1 MNGRWSQA
9 TRVLTD
15 EYHGSCDVT
24 KQWPPHHYIR
34 GTVIHTKH
42 RSTITITTTTSPL
55 LKIITMKVFVI
66 LCVVGVS
73 VAQQIAAGTGTAAT
87 ATATATAPA
96 GPQLPAVCLGNGLGG
111 VQGGLVGQQAALG
124 GVQTQPINWGPKV
137 YGRGANN
144 INAIPPQIF
153 QMCNAL
159 RFVNSRPN
167 VLIRL
172 DLNGK
177 IEVTDQFGEEY
188 EQRDQFGRE
197 IDVEFF

>member
-1 MNGRWSQA
+1 
-9 TRVLTD
+9 
-15 EYHGSCDVT
+15 
-24 KQWPPHHYIR
+24 
-34 GTVIHTKH
+34 
-42 RSTITITTTTSPL
+42 
-55 LKIITMKVFVI
+55 MKVFVI

-87 ATATATAPA
+87 ATATATGTA

-111 VQGGLVGQQAALG
+111 VQGGLGGQQAALG

-172 DLNGK
+172 SLVGE
-177 IEVTDQFGEEY
+177 IEITDQFGQETEI
-188 EQRDQFGRE
+188 RDALGRE
-197 IDVEFF
+197 LEFEF